1 MNLRSPI
8 AALLWEN
15 WRLTRVEAAQR
26 LGLAVIASSGAML
39 MFGNGAV
46 AAFWIILTQYAFI
59 YMSIAKLNGGRFMD
73 GYKPGFPLY
82 LLYPRPVATVTFVGV
97 AMAYDAITNTA
108 LYLVTACLLMLVFG
122 QPFPLIPV
130 AVLLVAYHLAYIC
143 IQWSTRSRVI
153 QWIGSIV
160 ITLPGFFLL
169 MDWAGSPHEIEFS
182 IAQYALL
189 FLISVVSIALT
200 VAGVGRQR
208 RGEAVATVPR
218 PMGTGGYPDWLVN
231 LFRFPCPTSSAT
243 KAQVWFELKSSGLP
257 TLAVGLG
264 LAILI
269 LLLFAIS
276 IPFAIV
282 RPVAIFS
289 VMVSIP
295 MLLLLLGGNAFG
307 IRRRQ
312 GRTYV
317 SAFELTQP
325 YGTAALVGLKVL
337 VRTACLLAAL
347 IMVGVSL
354 WESTSL
360 VAAWGSWT
368 VEGGKDA
375 VPEILKKR
383 QIFADVF
390 AGQTAYSLVAQA
402 VIASVAVA
410 VMIALLAA
418 FAAVRARYPRPL
430 RIAGSLLLFHGLVLV
445 LLALAENKGIAS
457 PFLVG
462 TVFEV
467 TGWTL
472 VIAMVLATV
481 YLFWNGFASR
491 TLTTRYTSVAFLI
504 WAAFAAVW
512 LTVLIAAG
520 VQLAGMHAAGIVG
533 ILWPV
538 LLPLMASV
546 VAPWSLSR
554 IRHV

>member
-1 MNLRSPI
+1 MRSPI

-26 LGLAVIASSGAML
+26 LGLGVVAGSGAML

-46 AAFWIILTQYAFI
+46 VAFWILVTQYAFF
-59 YMSIAKLNGGRFMD
+59 YMSIAKLNGGKFMD

-82 LLYPRPVATVTFVGV
+82 LLYPRPVSTAAFVGV
-97 AMAYDAITNTA
+97 ALAYDTLTNTA
-108 LYLVTACLLMLVFG
+108 MYLATSGLLMLVFG
-122 QPFPLIPV
+122 KPLPLLPV
-130 AVLLVAYHLAYIC
+130 AVLLVAFHLAYLC
-143 IQWSTRSRVI
+143 IQWSTRSRVV

-160 ITLPGFFLL
+160 ISLPGFFLL
-169 MDWAGSPHEIEFS
+169 KDHAASPHEIEFS
-182 IAQYALL
+182 LAQYVLL
-189 FLISVVSIALT
+189 FVISIVSIALT
-200 VAGVGRQR
+200 VFGVARQR
-208 RGEAVATVPR
+208 RGDAVVSVPR
-218 PMGTGGYPDWLVN
+218 PVGSGGYPDWLVN

-257 TLAVGLG
+257 TLAIGLG

-269 LLLFAIS
+269 YLLFAIS
-276 IPFAIV
+276 IPVEIL
-282 RPVAIFS
+282 RPIAIFS
-289 VMVSIP
+289 VMVSVP

-312 GRTYV
+312 GRTYA

-325 YGTAALVGLKVL
+325 YGTAPLVGLKVL

-347 IMVGVSL
+347 IMVGVSV
-354 WESTSL
+354 WESSSL
-360 VAAWGSWT
+360 IGAWGSWT

-375 VPEILKKR
+375 VPELMKKR
-383 QIFADVF
+383 QVLADAF
-390 AGQTAYSLVAQA
+390 AGQTAYSLAAQA

-430 RIAGSLLLFHGLVLV
+430 RIAGSLLLFHGFALV
-445 LLALAENKGIAS
+445 LLALAENKGVVS

-462 TVFEV
+462 TVFAA

-472 VIAMVLATV
+472 VAAMVLATI
-481 YLFWNGFASR
+481 YFFWNGIAAR
-491 TLTTRYTSVAFLI
+491 TLTMRYVSVAFLI
-504 WAAFAAVW
+504 WAGFAAVW
-512 LTVLIAAG
+512 LAVLHAAD
-520 VQLAGMHAAGIVG
+520 VQLAGMPAAGIVG

-538 LLPLMASV
+538 LLPLMAGV
-546 VAPWSLSR
+546 LAPWSLSNL
-554 IRHV
+554 RHI